1 MITTT
6 LKQYSSLPLQL
17 ITGSIVITYRFDT
30 TIFFNQHFSWHYLC
44 HMVNTNWNVL
54 KIIGEDCKLLIHLTK
69 HEDVAPLLGH
79 RSCLC
84 ITSGCWRHVTLVSLR
99 TFVVDGCTRATHT
112 QTASSRVS
120 SEYHTINCSVIQCN
134 AIQSIDSQTALRRQP
149 DSFFPLY
156 VTLTVMWSLFNNFH
170 KKIIFDYFLK
180 AAFDVSPPIC
190 WTLVWS
196 REFYL

>member
-84 ITSGCWRHVTLVSLR
+84 RTSDCMTSRDVIGIVANVCCWWVHT
-99 TFVVDGCTRATHT
+99 CNTHT
-112 QTASSRVS
+112 DSVLESKFWVS
-120 SEYHTINCSVIQCN
+120 HNKLLRHTVQCHTIHWFANGIAQAAWQFFSPLRHSDSYVV
-134 AIQSIDSQTALRRQP
+134 SI
-149 DSFFPLY
+149 
-156 VTLTVMWSLFNNFH
+156 
-170 KKIIFDYFLK
+170 
-180 AAFDVSPPIC
+180 
-190 WTLVWS
+190 
-196 REFYL
+196 

>member
-17 ITGSIVITYRFDT
+17 IKGSIVIIYRFDT
-30 TIFFNQHFSWHYLC
+30 TIFFNQHFSGHYLC

-84 ITSGCWRHVTLVSLR
+84 RTSDCMASRDIGIVANVCLLA
-99 TFVVDGCTRATHT
+99 GCTRETHRHRHT
-112 QTASSRVS
+112 HTASSRVS

-190 WTLVWS
+190 
-196 REFYL
+196 